1 MLLEIFVELQMY
13 VRNNEKEGVSQ
24 VRAKP
29 GCGVLAEL
37 ETPLLQTFA
46 LRNKQQSQLAWRSC
60 RRLSPC
66 LDFVEEH
73 PPQRGQT
80 ALHRDGVLSPNDTVW
95 HLGREEEEVRAIF
108 VDLKVMAHVSCRQ
121 KRAMSP
127 RRMAIQLVENYTFS
141 TCNDMFPNPR
151 NIRSAY
157 RE

>member
-13 VRNNEKEGVSQ
+13 VRNNEKEGFSQ

-66 LDFVEEH
+66 LDFDRGAPTTEGANRST
-73 PPQRGQT
+73 QRRCSISQ
-80 ALHRDGVLSPNDTVW
+80 
-95 HLGREEEEVRAIF
+95 
-108 VDLKVMAHVSCRQ
+108 
-121 KRAMSP
+121 
-127 RRMAIQLVENYTFS
+127 
-141 TCNDMFPNPR
+141 
-151 NIRSAY
+151 
-157 RE
+157 